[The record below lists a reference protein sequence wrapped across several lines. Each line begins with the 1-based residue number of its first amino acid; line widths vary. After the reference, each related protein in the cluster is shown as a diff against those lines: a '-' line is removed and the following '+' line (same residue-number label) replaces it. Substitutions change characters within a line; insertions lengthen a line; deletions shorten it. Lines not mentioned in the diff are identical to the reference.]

1 MDIHVMKGRAF
12 DMTNFPKEDE
22 FERFWHAIS
31 PKFSATGNS
40 AARIAAK
47 VAWKQAI
54 CEYATQK
61 KFRIFWNTKDKEGN
75 QEFTDVEGLDI
86 VDACR
91 RAGIG
96 GGAAQAIDYY
106 QSIS

>member
-1 MDIHVMKGRAF
+1 MDIHVMNGHAF
-12 DMTNFPKEDE
+12 DMSNFPMEDD
-22 FERFWHAIS
+22 FERFWHAIH
-31 PKFSATGNS
+31 PKFSASANS

-54 CEYATQK
+54 CEYATPK
-61 KFRIFWNTKDKEGN
+61 KFRIFWTTKDKEGN
-75 QEFTDVEGLDI
+75 QEYTDVEGLDI

-96 GGAAQAIDYY
+96 GGAVSAIDYY
-106 QSIS
+106 KPL